1 MMKSRN
7 YLLILLSITLTGMSV
22 SNACEYRDKPTPT
35 GKEWKHTN
43 YKVIAIVNNEKEVK
57 CDRIIIGNEYGRKT
71 YTTVYKCGDF
81 TIVNEQDGLLLK
93 SQKRRWKK
101 SIFDVW
107 ILVDKNKKS
116 FYLNAEKINCDE
128 CKDTGTDEKRKST
141 IYCYQNL
148 QEDYTK
154 IQLKSEIVNILI
166 DKERPQL

>member
-1 MMKSRN
+1 MKKL
-7 YLLILLSITLTGMSV
+7 LLIASLSVISIILPA
-22 SNACEYRDKPTPT
+22 SNACEYRDKPIQM
-35 GKEWKHTN
+35 GKEWKHAN

-57 CDRIIIGNEYGRKT
+57 CERIIIGNEYGRET
-71 YTTVYKCGDF
+71 YKTVYNCGDF

-93 SQKRRWKK
+93 SQKIRWKK

-141 IYCYQNL
+141 FYCYQNL